1 MARLDRLEDR
11 RDRREDVY
19 DRRINHNVQGGVR
32 KHYGDRGS
40 LQAQRPNRAGGAR
53 NGNRAGAYQGSRR

>member
-1 MARLDRLEDR
+1 
-11 RDRREDVY
+11 VY